1 MSYIYKIVNSIN
13 NKIYIGKTN
22 KTIQQRFKEHIQD
35 SKKERN
41 EKRPLYDAMN
51 KYGTENFYIE
61 QVEECSLEEAPERE
75 RYWIE
80 YYNSFKYGYNAT
92 LGGDGNPYLDYDLIF
107 KIYQEV
113 KNIHKT
119 SILCGCDEH
128 SVSKIL
134 SYFNVSHEE
143 RLKNVCRQ
151 NWKPI
156 ARLDKKTGEILEI
169 FDSIQQAEKKYPNT
183 NKHISAVCKGQ
194 RKSAGG
200 YGWKYI

>member
-1 MSYIYKIVNSIN
+1 MSYIYKITNSIN

-22 KTIQQRFKEHIQD
+22 KTIQQRFQEYIQD
-35 SKKERN
+35 SKRERN

-51 KYGTENFYIE
+51 KYGIENFYIE
-61 QVEECSLEEAPERE
+61 QIEECSLEEASERE
-75 RYWIE
+75 KYWIE

-119 SILCGCDEH
+119 SILYGCDEH

-134 SYFNVSHEE
+134 NYFNVSHEE

-156 ARLDKKTGEILEI
+156 ARLDKKTGEVLEI
-169 FDSIQQAEKKYPNT
+169 FDSVQQAEKKYPNT

-194 RKSAGG
+194 RKSVGG